1 MEDGHTRLVFVCGIA
16 GILFKDTSR
25 VGPVGRT
32 MVEMLQALNRRGP
45 DSTGVALYGPAD
57 EGYRLRARIQPNG
70 NGGAFG
76 DVDRAREAIESLASV
91 RDLTTT
97 PGGITATVSYEGDLG
112 ELADGVEAADSSLD
126 VLSLGR
132 SMQIVKEVG
141 SAEALDS
148 DYEISSFE
156 GGHAIGHTRMA
167 TESRVDTLHSHPF
180 WARPFADIALVHN
193 GHVTNEHKLRRR
205 LEARGHRFLTDNDS
219 EVLAGYLADQLE
231 RGEDLGE
238 VMERSVAELDG
249 SFAYLVSTADGI
261 GFARDRFGL
270 KPLLMAET
278 DEYVVL
284 ASEDIA
290 IRAAFPDD
298 DIRPRELG
306 AGESGSWRR

>member
-1 MEDGHTRLVFVCGIA
+1 MCGIA
-16 GILFKDTSR
+16 GILFKDPDR

-45 DSTGVALYGPAD
+45 DSAGVALYGPTEA
-57 EGYRLRARIQPNG
+57 GYRLRARLQPNG
-70 NGGAFG
+70 SANGGGANG
-76 DVDRAREAIESLASV
+76 RVERARAAIESLATVSE
-91 RDLTTT
+91 LTET
-97 PGGITATVSYEGDLG
+97 PGGVTATVAYEGDLG
-112 ELADGVEAADSSLD
+112 ALADGVEAADTTLD
-126 VLSLGR
+126 VLSLGH

-141 SAEALDS
+141 SAEELDAAY
-148 DYEISSFE
+148 DLSSFE

-193 GHVTNEHKLRRR
+193 GHITNEHKLRRQ
-205 LEARGHRFLTDNDS
+205 LEGRGHTFLTDNDS
-219 EVLAGYLADQLE
+219 EILAGYLADQLE

-238 VMERSVAELDG
+238 VMERSVRELDG

-261 GFARDRFGL
+261 GFARDQFGL

-278 DEYVVL
+278 DDYVVL
-284 ASEDIA
+284 GSEDIA

-298 DIRPRELG
+298 DIHPRELG

>member
-1 MEDGHTRLVFVCGIA
+1 MCGIA
-16 GILFKDTSR
+16 GILFKDPDR

-32 MVEMLQALNRRGP
+32 MVQMLQALHRRGP
-45 DSTGVALYGPAD
+45 DSTGVALYGPTEA
-57 EGYRLRARIQPNG
+57 GYRLRARLQNGAGAG
-70 NGGAFG
+70 NGQEE
-76 DVDRAREAIESLASV
+76 RARKAIESLATVSE
-91 RDLTTT
+91 LSPT
-97 PGGITATVSYEGDLG
+97 PGGVTATVAYEGDLG
-112 ELADGVEAADSSLD
+112 ELADGVEAAERGLD
-126 VLSLGR
+126 VLSLGH

-141 SAEALDS
+141 SAEELDAAY
-148 DYEISSFE
+148 DISSFE

-193 GHVTNEHKLRRR
+193 GHITNEHKLRRR
-205 LEARGHRFLTDNDS
+205 LERRGHTFLTDNDS
-219 EVLAGYLADQLE
+219 EVLAGFLADQLE

-238 VMERSVAELDG
+238 VLERSVAELDG

-261 GFARDRFGL
+261 GFARDQFGL
-270 KPLLMAET
+270 KPLLMAEN

-284 ASEDIA
+284 ATEDIA

-298 DIRPRELG
+298 DIHPRELG

>member
-1 MEDGHTRLVFVCGIA
+1 MCGIA
-16 GILFKDTSR
+16 GILFKDSSR

-32 MVEMLQALNRRGP
+32 MIEMLQALNRRGP
-45 DSTGVALYGPAD
+45 DSAGVALYGPA
-57 EGYRLRARIQPNG
+57 EAGYRLRARLQANG
-70 NGGAFG
+70 NGR
-76 DVDRAREAIESLASV
+76 VERAREAIEALATVSE
-91 RDLTTT
+91 LTPT
-97 PGGITATVSYEGDLG
+97 PGGFSATVGYEGDLG
-112 ELADGVEAADSSLD
+112 ELADRVEAADSQLD
-126 VLSLGR
+126 VLSLGH

-141 SAEALDS
+141 SANELDR
-148 DYEISSFE
+148 DYDISSFE

-193 GHVTNEHKLRRR
+193 GHITNEHKLRRQ
-205 LEARGHRFLTDNDS
+205 LEGRGHTFLTDNDS

-231 RGEDLGE
+231 RGEELGE
-238 VMERSVAELDG
+238 VMERSVQELDG

-284 ASEDIA
+284 GSEDVA

-298 DIRPRELG
+298 DIHPRELG

>member
-1 MEDGHTRLVFVCGIA
+1 M
-16 GILFKDTSR
+16 LFKDPQR
-25 VGPVGRT
+25 AGPVGQT

-45 DSTGVALYGPAD
+45 DSTGVALYGPASST
-57 EGYRLRARIQPNG
+57 YRLRARLQANG
-70 NGGAFG
+70 NGGGIDEAA
-76 DVDRAREAIESLASV
+76 VNRARAAIESLATVTNLS
-91 RDLTTT
+91 RTA
-97 PGGITATVSYEGDLG
+97 GGVTATLTYQGDLG
-112 ELADGVEAADSSLD
+112 ALADGVEAADDALD
-126 VLSLGR
+126 VLSLGH

-141 SAEALDS
+141 SAEELDAAY
-148 DYEISSFE
+148 DISSFE

-193 GHVTNEHKLRRR
+193 GHITNEHKLRRR
-205 LEARGHRFLTDNDS
+205 LEARGHTFLTDNDS
-219 EVLAGYLADQLE
+219 EVLAVYLADQLE

-238 VMERSVAELDG
+238 VMERSVRELDG
-249 SFAYLVSTADGI
+249 SFAYLVSTGDGI
-261 GFARDRFGL
+261 GFARDQFGL